1 MDSNPTPLQSENFN
15 DLENSNLRTKKKS
28 FVSEVDPNIIKRKV
42 QQERYIWF
50 GVHNELLRN
59 KNIIKII
66 QKCNDTSIPI
76 ESASIHLD
84 KFKVGFNRNR
94 VFIEYNEN
102 SVIFFKLYLITK
114 EQFMD
119 ILRTYYSCKDKIK
132 EEQENILK
140 KLNKINDEFDLNLYL
155 NEPNL
160 FYNIIKYVGNLD
172 GIKILSISSNKKEII
187 PPEAEYLRTIYSGLK
202 KSFQPYNDYLIIY
215 YIYLLDGVRN
225 YYNIKQLYEVFL
237 QNKTQSE
244 NSSSSSSET
253 NLTIGEG
260 TNQNKYLGILQQN
273 TLDNLN
279 NTPSQPIKKN
289 DNDTIKCST
298 CNGSPFM
305 GTPEKEQ
312 LNQYSYIF
320 DLHHLPIFDEITG
333 EFFWSNNEA
342 NWKIARDSIIKS
354 EEANVKSMSIFHG
367 SLISL
372 SQSFTVKKDD
382 NKDIDDAVDVNSGTF
397 IEELNNILKEI
408 N

>member
-172 GIKILSISSNKKEII
+172 GIKILTITSKKKEII
-187 PPEAEYLRTIYSGLK
+187 PPEPDFLRIIYSGLK
-202 KSFQPYNDYLIIY
+202 KSFQPYNEYLIIY

-225 YYNIKQLYEVFL
+225 YYNIKQLSEVFL
-237 QNKTQSE
+237 QNKIE
-244 NSSSSSSET
+244 NSSSVSSET
-253 NLTIGEG
+253 NLTIGE
-260 TNQNKYLGILQQN
+260 TTKQNKYLGILQQN

-354 EEANVKSMSIFHG
+354 EEANNGKSMSIFHG
-367 SLISL
+367 SLVSL

-382 NKDIDDAVDVNSGTF
+382 NKDIDDAVDINSGTF

>member
-172 GIKILSISSNKKEII
+172 GIKILSISSNKKEIV

-279 NTPSQPIKKN
+279 NTPSQPVKKA
-289 DNDTIKCST
+289 DNDTVKCST

-354 EEANVKSMSIFHG
+354 EEANAKSMSIFHG

-382 NKDIDDAVDVNSGTF
+382 NKDIDDAVDINSGTF

>member
-172 GIKILSISSNKKEII
+172 GIKILSISSNKKEIV

>member
-172 GIKILSISSNKKEII
+172 GIKILSISSNKKEIV

-279 NTPSQPIKKN
+279 NTPSQPVKKN

-354 EEANVKSMSIFHG
+354 EEANAKSMSIFHG